1 MLKNLFKFSFRPASD
16 FVCGTLLLASGCTLQ
31 IFTTGRGTPY
41 SIDGMP
47 VLKVSSNSAI
57 KEKWHDLIDFDC
69 GGILSGSKFDEVTI
83 QLLEKIVKIASGEKT
98 CAERLEIKNSLVLF
112 NPAPIT

>member
-1 MLKNLFKFSFRPASD
+1 
-16 FVCGTLLLASGCTLQ
+16 
-31 IFTTGRGTPY
+31 
-41 SIDGMP
+41 MP

-98 CAERLEIKNSLVLF
+98 CAERLDIKNSLVLF